1 MSCLQYTNLETVP
14 ETTDER
20 EEVAASRPQ
29 LVPANRQAPKKPAM
43 PTVKESI
50 DAALSDGS
58 RSIPA

>member
-1 MSCLQYTNLETVP
+1 MSCLQYTNLETI
-14 ETTDER
+14 ETTEER
-20 EEVAASRPQ
+20 QEGAAAKPR
-29 LVPANRQAPKKPAM
+29 LVGANRQAAKRPVM